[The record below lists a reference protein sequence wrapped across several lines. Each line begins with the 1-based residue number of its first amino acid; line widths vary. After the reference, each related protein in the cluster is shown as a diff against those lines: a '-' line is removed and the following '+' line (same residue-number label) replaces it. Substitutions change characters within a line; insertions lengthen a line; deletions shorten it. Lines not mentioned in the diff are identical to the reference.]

1 MVSCRVI
8 FAQTLRSQK
17 VAKVYWVNIQMS
29 WLNIWIQIEYSNFQ
43 LSIFWGSILS
53 TARCASI
60 SAFFVAN
67 THKQVRF
74 SAACWQLPLAWRKR
88 SGRRET
94 ATSHFFFWV
103 PERNSFSTWKWSVGS
118 DLFSQKRSFPGK
130 WYCICESMYPLV
142 SMDGD
147 PCFNVKTR
155 TTNNWVSMF
164 GIPKHPN

>member
-1 MVSCRVI
+1 MASWHCRLPLTMVSCRVI

-94 ATSHFFFWV
+94 ATSHFFFESLKETV
-103 PERNSFSTWKWSVGS
+103 FPRENGRLVQTCF
-118 DLFSQKRSFPGK
+118 LKREAFLANDTV
-130 WYCICESMYPLV
+130 YVNLCI
-142 SMDGD
+142 
-147 PCFNVKTR
+147 
-155 TTNNWVSMF
+155 
-164 GIPKHPN
+164 H